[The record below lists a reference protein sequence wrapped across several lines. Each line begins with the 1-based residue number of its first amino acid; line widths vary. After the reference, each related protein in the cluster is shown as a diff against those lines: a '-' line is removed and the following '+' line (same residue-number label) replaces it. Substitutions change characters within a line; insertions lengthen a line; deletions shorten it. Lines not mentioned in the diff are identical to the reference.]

1 MHRIKFFQS
10 CLFIL
15 LATCQIFASSA
26 DETYKIIT
34 RWKDVRPQNIQLADI
49 DENGSDDVVFFFK
62 GQVNIANAMN
72 EMIVFSN
79 GLPLDKDYGYFALTT
94 GRMDSICLL
103 QHHYT
108 PDSSVYRLLTIAHNE
123 KKITDYTIFTGTDR
137 NKDGKLHH
145 VMFPIGYFRSKKSDR
160 LLLMALNTSYD
171 RGKRGLRA
179 VIPETGQVVWEFLFG
194 PQVFNTQI
202 TDIDGDSIDEII
214 TGSYAPANAVEY
226 NGYKDTTAYM
236 FVLNS
241 DSKLKWHKRIGPYY
255 TGANPIVADLDG
267 DGCKEVC
274 VYSYGT
280 NPERKS
286 QAPLIVFDGRSG
298 KYIDEVRAGKQFT
311 SLQAAKFNSCADFNN
326 DGRDELVIGNLD
338 GKVRIFNGELKEI
351 YTSVSY
357 GGAIT
362 VAGIGDLDG
371 NKIPEVICVT
381 ADNRLL
387 ILNHELKLLKSLSL
401 KYSSLIYLLKTHSK
415 SHIFLTNY
423 IDPQHTEYELL
434 ELTKIPP
441 VQRIASK
448 NIDVM
453 IWLLIILTIA
463 LFLIIFRDFFW
474 GSQAK
479 KILYSFLE
487 SAGLIDRTLILNKK
501 GKILKTGSDWNVF
514 SQQDMRHVA
523 RKHFIVLS
531 DEQQVITALRLIVEQ
546 KENEVTFQY
555 KDDKTYRFVSNYIPI
570 MKSFV
575 IIFNDLSEQE
585 HLRQVK
591 AWAPVAQRLAHGI
604 KNPLTTVKLEAE
616 ELRDLL
622 DEKYGIRDAESEAS
636 LQAIIDET
644 ARLKKMSDGFMRFV
658 EFEKSKLQQI
668 DIKDKINELLSNFCT
683 IIPAGI
689 SVQRDLKDGLPRINV
704 DTEQFAF
711 VVESI
716 VNNAIEA
723 MNGKGRLIISTRLV
737 ELFPESDSHRK
748 AKKFVEIEFR
758 DTGNGIPAEFLSK
771 IFDPYFTLKKG
782 GTGLGLSIVKK
793 IMADH
798 GGDVI
803 IYSEEG
809 KGTTVTLRFPVT
821 ERREL

>member
-1 MHRIKFFQS
+1 
-10 CLFIL
+10 
-15 LATCQIFASSA
+15 
-26 DETYKIIT
+26 
-34 RWKDVRPQNIQLADI
+34 
-49 DENGSDDVVFFFK
+49 
-62 GQVNIANAMN
+62 
-72 EMIVFSN
+72 
-79 GLPLDKDYGYFALTT
+79 
-94 GRMDSICLL
+94 
-103 QHHYT
+103 
-108 PDSSVYRLLTIAHNE
+108 

-145 VMFPIGYFRSKKSDR
+145 VMFPIGYFRSKMNDR
-160 LLLMALNTSYD
+160 LLLVGLNTAYD

-179 VIPETGQVVWEFLFG
+179 VIPETGDVVWEFLFG
-194 PQVFNTQI
+194 PQVFNPQI
-202 TDIDGDSIDEII
+202 TDIDGDSIDEIV

-226 NGYKDTTAYM
+226 NSYMDTTAYI

-241 DSKLKWHKRIGPYY
+241 DGKLKWHKRIGPYW

-311 SLQAAKFNSCADFNN
+311 ALAGTKFNSCADFNN
-326 DGRDELVIGNLD
+326 DRRDELVIGNLD
-338 GKVRIFNGELKEI
+338 GKVRIFNGELDEI
-351 YTSVSY
+351 YTSVSF
-357 GGAIT
+357 GGAVT

-381 ADNRLL
+381 SDNRMI
-387 ILNHELKLLKSLSL
+387 ILNYELKLLKSIPL
-401 KYSSLIYLLKTHSK
+401 KYHSDISLLKRHSK
-415 SHIFLTNY
+415 FYIFLRKYT
-423 IDPQHTEYELL
+423 DPQHFEYELL

-453 IWLLIILTIA
+453 IWVLVLLMIVLS
-463 LFLIIFRDFFW
+463 FIIFRDFFW

-479 KILYSFLE
+479 KILYSFLD
-487 SAGLIDRTLILNKK
+487 SAGLMERTLILNKK
-501 GKILKTGSDWNVF
+501 GRILKTGSGWEVF
-514 SQQDMRHVA
+514 CERDIRGA
-523 RKHFIVLS
+523 DNKHFIVLS
-531 DEQQVITALRLIVEQ
+531 DDQQVITALRLIIER
-546 KENEVTFQY
+546 KESEVTFQY
-555 KDDKTYRFVSNYIPI
+555 KDEKIYRLVSNYIPI
-570 MKSFV
+570 MKAFV
-575 IIFNDLSEQE
+575 IILNDLSEQE
-585 HLRQVK
+585 HLHQVK

-622 DEKYGIRDAESEAS
+622 DEKYGIRDADSEAS

-668 DIKDKINELLSNFCT
+668 DINDKIDEQLSAFCT

-689 SVQRDLKDGLPRINV
+689 TVQKDMKAGLPPINV

-711 VVESI
+711 VVDSI
-716 VNNAIEA
+716 VHNAIEA
-723 MNGKGRLIISTRLV
+723 MDGKGRLIISSRLV
-737 ELFPESDSHRK
+737 ELFPESDSH
-748 AKKFVEIEFR
+748 KKTKKYVELEFR
-758 DTGNGIPAEFLSK
+758 DTGNGIPAEFLTK

-793 IMADH
+793 IMIDH
-798 GGDVI
+798 GGDVVV
-803 IYSEEG
+803 YSEEG
-809 KGTTVTLRFPVT
+809 KGTTVSLRFPVT
-821 ERREL
+821 DRGDMQ